1 MPSVVPN
8 FVNQAYTIHETGTT
22 VPDKNEA
29 NSTSHIGKTLSVFT
43 RDDPTVDLDGDGDAS
58 KTSDDTTYQWQRY
71 DDTSGWDN
79 IPGATGKTYVVMGPD
94 ENKKPRAL
102 VSFGIQIKELI
113 IFQLLMKL
121 R

>member
-1 MPSVVPN
+1 M
-8 FVNQAYTIHETGTT
+8 NQAYTIHETGTT

-71 DDTSGWDN
+71 DGTSSWDN
-79 IPGATGKTYVVMGPD
+79 IPGLLAKHVVMGQM
-94 ENKKPRAL
+94 K
-102 VSFGIQIKELI
+102 IKN
-113 IFQLLMKL
+113 
-121 R
+121 